1 MFLTFS
7 HLQKD
12 DSLVPLLPYAT
23 GCFLASILLTI
34 SGIAETHPQALALAT
49 YLIQFAWLLLQI
61 QGVMLVY
68 MFGSHGQ
75 GGWLF
80 RIWLVSMQVLD
91 VHRRFLSGYLGAAA
105 SSTGLNG
112 GGEGGSG
119 LNGTSVFGSLAAGG
133 SGSSSGHAASGG
145 GGATFGKLSP
155 GGVSSSMIGQRH
167 SAGDEAMLLQDVIA
181 SVWGYYTGMLCTTG
195 PASIC
200 DFITSCSSS
209 SSSMSV
215 LSFLS
220 TLAHAATTATTT
232 TTAPA
237 KATSISHSHA
247 TYSTLNTGSSKTSPS
262 SSSSPS
268 LTGGVAGMKEM
279 ENLVVFEILAG
290 VGVSGLMCL
299 VWAAM
304 AIRRGGLVA
313 IPGVRRTRARMHRW
327 GKTVKGLRDEWWVG
341 LGGLERK
348 VDAVVEQMKFRVES

>member
-133 SGSSSGHAASGG
+133 SGSSSGYGASGGGG

-155 GGVSSSMIGQRH
+155 RGVSSSMI
-167 SAGDEAMLLQDVIA
+167 
-181 SVWGYYTGMLCTTG
+181 
-195 PASIC
+195 
-200 DFITSCSSS
+200 
-209 SSSMSV
+209 
-215 LSFLS
+215 
-220 TLAHAATTATTT
+220 
-232 TTAPA
+232 
-237 KATSISHSHA
+237 
-247 TYSTLNTGSSKTSPS
+247 GSSKTSPS

-268 LTGGVAGMKEM
+268 STGGVAGMKEM

-327 GKTVKGLRDEWWVG
+327 GKTVKGLRDEWWEG

>member
-133 SGSSSGHAASGG
+133 LGSSSGHGASGG

-155 GGVSSSMIGQRH
+155 RGVSPSMIGQQH
-167 SAGDEAMLLQDVIA
+167 SAGDEAMLLQDVIS

-232 TTAPA
+232 TAPA

-247 TYSTLNTGSSKTSPS
+247 SYSTLNTGSSKTSPS

-268 LTGGVAGMKEM
+268 STGGVAGMKEM
-279 ENLVVFEILAG
+279 ENLVVFE
-290 VGVSGLMCL
+290 
-299 VWAAM
+299 
-304 AIRRGGLVA
+304 IRRGGLVA

>member
-7 HLQKD
+7 HIQKD

-23 GCFLASILLTI
+23 GCFLASVLLTI

-49 YLIQFAWLLLQI
+49 YLIQFGWLLLQI

-68 MFGSHGQ
+68 MFGSQGQ

-80 RIWLVSMQVLD
+80 RVWLVSMQVLD
-91 VHRRFLSGYLGAAA
+91 VHRRFLSAYLGAAA
-105 SSTGLNG
+105 SLTGLNG
-112 GGEGGSG
+112 EG

-133 SGSSSGHAASGG
+133 SGLSSRHGADGG
-145 GGATFGKLSP
+145 GGATFGVLSLEQE
-155 GGVSSSMIGQRH
+155 SSSMIGQQH
-167 SAGDEAMLLQDVIA
+167 SAGDEAMLLQGVIA

-200 DFITSCSSS
+200 DLIASSS
-209 SSSMSV
+209 SSSSVSV
-215 LSFLS
+215 LAFLS

-232 TTAPA
+232 TATV
-237 KATSISHSHA
+237 KAASMSHSHA
-247 TYSTLNTGSSKTSPS
+247 TYSTPYTGSSKTSPS
-262 SSSSPS
+262 SSSPS
-268 LTGGVAGMKEM
+268 STGGMKEM

-313 IPGVRRTRARMHRW
+313 IPGVRRTRIRMQRW

-341 LGGLERK
+341 FGGLERK
-348 VDAVVEQMKFRVES
+348 VDAFVEQMKFRVES